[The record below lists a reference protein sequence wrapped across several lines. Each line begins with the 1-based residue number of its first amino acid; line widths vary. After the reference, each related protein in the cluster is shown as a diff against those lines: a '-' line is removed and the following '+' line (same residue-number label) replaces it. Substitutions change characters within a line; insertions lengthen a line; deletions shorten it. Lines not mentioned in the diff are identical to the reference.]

1 MPVEISGVTV
11 KPGDIIHGDV
21 NGVVMIPPDRVD
33 EVVNESQ
40 RILKRESELRQ
51 WVSSEEFSIE
61 NLRKRIG

>member
-33 EVVNESQ
+33 EVINESQ
-40 RILKRESELRQ
+40 RILKRESELRE
-51 WVSSEEFSIE
+51 WVSTEEFSIE